1 MSWLFE
7 LLGMAWLALV
17 PAAQPAVAQQGPAGI
32 GQAAL
37 ERATCET
44 SFGLAATSAC
54 TRAITSGEF
63 SGRELARLRAR
74 RAEAFSK
81 IGSLEAAI
89 ADYDAAIALDPTDPA
104 SFARRAGAWR
114 DKGAFDLAIAD
125 YSEAIRLD
133 PLLVSALVQRGLIYE
148 RQRQLGWARADFAT
162 ALALPPRYSSSYDA
176 QDTARE
182 RLALWWDGAP
192 STAEVTRR

>member
-1 MSWLFE
+1 MSWLIE

-17 PAAQPAVAQQGPAGI
+17 PAAQPAAAHQGPAGI

-54 TRAITSGEF
+54 TRAITSAEF
-63 SGRELARLRAR
+63 SGRELAHLHAR
-74 RAEAFSK
+74 RGAAFIK
-81 IGSLEAAI
+81 IGSLDAAI
-89 ADYDAAIALDPTDPA
+89 ADYDAAIALDPTEPA
-104 SFARRAGAWR
+104 SFSERAGAWR
-114 DKGAFDLAIAD
+114 DKGAFDRAIAD
-125 YSEAIRLD
+125 YSEAIRRD
-133 PLLVSALVQRGLIYE
+133 PLLVSALVQRGLIFE
-148 RQRQLGWARADFAT
+148 RQRQLGNARADFAA

-182 RLALWWDGAP
+182 RLALWWDGAQA
-192 STAEVTRR
+192 AEAARR